1 MHPMKTTSRR
11 HLAIAVCALA
21 SFNLNLALA
30 YEGCDE
36 RAEMKRAAEEYRR
49 CAQENKAAKIGEC
62 EESAPQA
69 VKAAALKVV
78 EARHKIGDLEEQ
90 IAAAYDAGNR
100 KLVEQLHAQKQIADL
115 ECEYS
120 EREKR
125 VAWITNSIDEL
136 IQCMPESAEAKQLKD
151 KTAAD
156 VAAYL
161 SNAKQLAELQKQQ
174 TQLQK
179 KLEGVDRS
187 IEIIRKR
194 EELRKLEAE
203 SAKP

>member
-1 MHPMKTTSRR
+1 MKTTPCR
-11 HLAIAVCALA
+11 HLAIAACALA
-21 SFNLNLALA
+21 SFSLSLAIA
-30 YEGCDE
+30 NEGCDE
-36 RAEMKRAAEEYRR
+36 RAEMKQAAEQYRR

-100 KLVEQLHAQKQIADL
+100 KQAEQLHTQKQIAEL

-125 VAWITNSIDEL
+125 VAWITNGIDAL
-136 IQCMPESAEAKQLKD
+136 IERLPDSAEAKQLKE

-161 SNAKQLAELQKQQ
+161 SNVRQVAELQKQQ
-174 TQLQK
+174 TQLEK
-179 KLEGVDRS
+179 KLAGVDRS